1 LTDEVVYP
9 FLTVKAVG
17 HQWYWAYIYFLH
29 YERGVIDYFN
39 GVYTFIYYNSV
50 LCPHDDLVRGEAR
63 LLEVGS
69 RLVLPIN
76 QELNIQV
83 TSADVLHCWAI
94 PSLGVKI
101 DAVPGRLNSFP
112 LFILEAG
119 SYFGMCSEICG
130 VNHSFMRMVFTSFV
144 SFYYILCDY
153 NFLFFKCPL
162 SFLKVVA
169 FMVIL
174 LKKRKSLVE
183 IFKMFYYVLGWAVFF
198 IITLLIL
205 FFKFIGILLLV
216 VQLITLKEDH
226 FKVNINAKESFFR
239 GCNSIIKCCFIFN
252 LSLCMWSQKRIKI
265 CSYKFWLFYYS
276 KNKNILL
283 LERGGLILLISYRCR
298 ELILGDV
305 LKGPSFKGGFGN
317 LNIRY
322 SSVFNKEVPVINLL
336 RLINLDTFIASYK
349 KCFREEFGVRVNIIR
364 CKDLEGIMIDV
375 KLGRF
380 YFKPVR

>member
-153 NFLFFKCPL
+153 NFLFFKYPL

-226 FKVNINAKESFFR
+226 FKVNVSTKESFFR

-283 LERGGLILLISYRCR
+283 LERGGLILLISYWCR
-298 ELILGDV
+298 ELILGYV